1 MLERLRGLQ
10 TRMLGPL
17 GARLTRRG
25 VSPDAITWLG
35 GVGVTLAAILCFP
48 AGRLWQGALA
58 VAALATLD
66 MLDGHVARALPG
78 RDHRYG
84 AFLDASLDRVADAG
98 VLGGLAW
105 HLGLVRGA
113 EWAAGAVVAL
123 VAAQCTSYVKARAE
137 AVGATADVGV
147 VTRAD
152 RIALACAG
160 AFLAGVGVPWALETV
175 VVVLTVGGVVS
186 VVQRVVAVRHQLRR

>member
-1 MLERLRGLQ
+1 
-10 TRMLGPL
+10 MLGPL

-48 AGRLWQGALA
+48 AGRLWQGPLSPGGLA
-58 VAALATLD
+58 APAGAALAPLD
-66 MLDGHVARALPG
+66 MLDAPAARALPG